1 MSFFKGGNSIST
13 RELAEKCEL
22 QEGQLKKTKT
32 RLANLVAAYKTLQ
45 DEKNTLQESLAALAS
60 SSYPSK
66 FEKSD
71 EHEASENGEESSN
84 QNDAPDSSSADQAKI
99 ARLTSSLAQMSTE
112 RTKMQETFQNDRK
125 KMKQEFE
132 ERLSKLEKEHE
143 IAVSER
149 KRYLEELT
157 EYKNSTKE
165 RILAM
170 EAETNAS
177 KITNRELQKQLN
189 AERKKSDESK
199 TTIIVLKEE
208 LKNLQKRSDEK
219 SKQQAS
225 ESNDNLTK
233 QFDERLEHSKK
244 KLVEKNTEIKNIKT
258 RANDKISELSQTNST
273 LQKTVDELRE
283 KLKETV
289 EANETKVSELED
301 RIAGVTNLCSEL
313 EREKSVEV
321 QKTNAQKELIEQLRE
336 SRALSSASK
345 SVQDDKQ
352 DYFKLFIQAQ
362 DDIKQLS
369 LELEESKLKLVK
381 KDEVE
386 KSASKAQPVG
396 FADELKDEIKE
407 LKASLIT
414 VKREKEKLKQE
425 IDSSSEEHRIKLES
439 VKIAADQ
446 MKIDSENRA
455 NEKIAGF
462 EADLAQMRERSQKIL
477 ADKDN
482 EIEILRKQNDVSEAE
497 QSDSVGQL
505 MLNGDANTDTALIM
519 YAEQL
524 ARKDV
529 EINTHRGRRNEL
541 ESRIRQLQDKL
552 SESQEE
558 VHSFKEKIQAQER
571 DDSPASKEYMRNLIV
586 QFLAAPEGT
595 KKKAMLSALETIL
608 QFSKID
614 VISSSSADE
623 KQPLTFLID
632 FLGAILRVFKLISS
646 SNIFSVRSLS
656 PFLSKSSF
664 KSTKILNKFNKTNQ
678 RMSLYQE
685 VRLHENARE
694 REEIENQAELY
705 SIIKTLQEL
714 EKANIKDAIST
725 KVYET
730 QCSKLLVQY
739 KTALPQSEISSV
751 DEFVQKYRLDC
762 RLAMA
767 RIREDRPITNR
778 DNKGNQNVLIADVIA
793 GFISLQDRIHLEN
806 YSKDSLY
813 PELREL
819 VVNLD
824 RMTDVPEGIKESQKS
839 WESQLRPMA
848 ASDEITDE
856 QARQMLFDLE
866 QSYNAFRQYLD

>member
-22 QEGQLKKTKT
+22 QEAQLKKTKT

-45 DEKNTLQESLAALAS
+45 DEKNTLEESLAALAS
-60 SSYPSK
+60 SP
-66 FEKSD
+66 EPAKSETD
-71 EHEASENGEESSN
+71 PESTENGESKDSSENESQS
-84 QNDAPDSSSADQAKI
+84 DSSSADQAKI
-99 ARLTSSLAQMSTE
+99 ARLTSSLAQMSAE

-132 ERLSKLEKEHE
+132 ERFSKLEKDHE
-143 IAVSER
+143 TAVSER
-149 KRYLEELT
+149 KRYLEELN
-157 EYKNSTKE
+157 EYKSSTKE

-189 AERKKSDESK
+189 SERKKSDDFK
-199 TTIIVLKEE
+199 QNIATLKEE
-208 LKNLQKRSDEK
+208 LKNLQKRSEEK

-225 ESNDNLTK
+225 ESNENLTK
-233 QFDERLEHSKK
+233 QFDEKLEQAKK
-244 KLVEKNTEIKNIKT
+244 KLAEKNGEIKNIKT
-258 RANDKISELSQTNST
+258 RANDKISELTQSNSS

-283 KLKETV
+283 KLKSTV

-301 RIAGVTNLCSEL
+301 RITGVTNLCSEL

-321 QKTNAQKELIEQLRE
+321 QKTLAQKELIEQLRE
-336 SRALSSASK
+336 SQALTSTNTSK
-345 SVQDDKQ
+345 DSVQDEKQ
-352 DYFKLFIQAQ
+352 DYFRLFIQAQ

-369 LELEESKLKLVK
+369 LELEETKIKLVK
-381 KDEVE
+381 KDEEE
-386 KSASKAQPVG
+386 KSAPKAQPVG
-396 FADELKDEIKE
+396 FADELKDEIKS
-407 LKASLIT
+407 LKATLIT
-414 VKREKEKLKQE
+414 VRREKEKLKQQ
-425 IDSSSEEHRIKLES
+425 IDANNEEHRMKLES
-439 VKIAADQ
+439 VKISADQ
-446 MKIDSENRA
+446 QKIDSENRA
-455 NEKIAGF
+455 NEKIAEF
-462 EADLAQMRERSQKIL
+462 EAELAQMRERSQKIL

-482 EIEILRKQNDVSEAE
+482 EIEILRKQNDGAE
-497 QSDSVGQL
+497 KEQPDSVGQL
-505 MLNGDANTDTALIM
+505 MQNGDANIDTALIM

-529 EINTHRGRRNEL
+529 EINTHRSRRNEL
-541 ESRIRQLQDKL
+541 ESRIRGLQEKL
-552 SESQEE
+552 AESQEE

-571 DDSPASKEYMRNLIV
+571 DDSPASKEYMRNL
-586 QFLAAPEGT
+586 T
-595 KKKAMLSALETIL
+595 K
-608 QFSKID
+608 
-614 VISSSSADE
+614 
-623 KQPLTFLID
+623 
-632 FLGAILRVFKLISS
+632 FKVLKC
-646 SNIFSVRSLS
+646 IF
-656 PFLSKSSF
+656 K
-664 KSTKILNKFNKTNQ
+664 

-685 VRLHENARE
+685 VRLHENARD

-725 KVYET
+725 KEYEN
-730 QCSKLLVQY
+730 QCSRLLVQY
-739 KTALPQSEISSV
+739 KTALPQSEITSV
-751 DEFVQKYRLDC
+751 EEFVQKYRLDC

-767 RIREDRPITNR
+767 RIKEDRPITNR

-839 WESQLRPMA
+839 WEAELRPMA
-848 ASDEITDE
+848 ASDEITEE

-866 QSYNAFRQYLD
+866 QSYNAFRQFLD